1 MTTLLRL
8 ASDADNVYKMSMSE
22 TDGMA
27 SNDAKYHSVQLTREA
42 NNVTVVVDNLS
53 QRQLIGHMSIT
64 STL

>member
-1 MTTLLRL
+1 
-8 ASDADNVYKMSMSE
+8 MSE

-27 SNDAKYHSVQLTREA
+27 SNDAKYHSVQLTRAA